1 MASIRFS
8 KTVYSKEGLE
18 KSVDRSFK
26 TFVELND
33 QDNDSIEEFFRL
45 YDKFFYDITPQGEFN
60 SHEFLIRESSKV
72 VELEKDNLD
81 VQPLLDE
88 IADLR
93 ERLLQQNINNLDEQN
108 EIFKSINSE
117 NSAVKENE
125 KLLDSLRANIESVSE
140 QRTEAPAPVPSAQT
154 KIVSEPE
161 TKVKKRKRGTSE
173 VLQEASRLKRKGLT
187 RGEILV
193 KLKEFGANA
202 FQIARAI

>member
-154 KIVSEPE
+154 KIVSVPE

-173 VLQEASRLKRKGLT
+173 VLQEAARLKRKGLT
-187 RGEILV
+187 RGEILE